1 MPEFDLVS
9 IKKASNA
16 AYGLA
21 AWTKAMESYD
31 RVAKVRRERFTVSRL
46 YICRAICFQMML

>member
-31 RVAKVRRERFTVSRL
+31 RVAKVRRQRFL
-46 YICRAICFQMML
+46 FHEPLHK